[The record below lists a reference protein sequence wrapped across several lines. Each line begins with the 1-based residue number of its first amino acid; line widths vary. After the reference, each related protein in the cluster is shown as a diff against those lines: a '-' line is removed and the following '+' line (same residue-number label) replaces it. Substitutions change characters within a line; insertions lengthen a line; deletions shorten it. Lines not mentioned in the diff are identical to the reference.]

1 MSTEV
6 TSQLVAYHAFVKTT
20 LSKGGS
26 IDNDATP
33 AAFLEYQNQLCR
45 LRAELQPAMDR
56 FQRGEE
62 ASEIDIDALVEEALN
77 LSAKARAAL
86 ST

>member
-1 MSTEV
+1 MSTDV

-56 FQRGEE
+56 F
-62 ASEIDIDALVEEALN
+62 
-77 LSAKARAAL
+77 
-86 ST
+86 